1 MKRVINEVT
10 HTSVDKLDLRKT
22 CYAIYGDPKFL
33 YKLHR
38 TNDGRSYAWVD
49 MFNSK
54 CWADGVF
61 ASPQQAVRSA
71 LNDSFCIGVYVID
84 DAHDLIALLNK
95 IDKREI

>member
-1 MKRVINEVT
+1 
-10 HTSVDKLDLRKT
+10 VDKLDLKKT
-22 CYAIYGDPKFL
+22 YYAIYGGPKLL

-38 TNDGRSYAWVD
+38 IDDDRGYAWVD

-54 CWADGVF
+54 CWADGRHT
-61 ASPQQAVRSA
+61 SPQQAIRSA